1 VTFDIEEGGTG
12 YTEIRSLSSSS
23 SRRGTQCRRILVVD
37 DAVSNRK
44 LLVRLLKAR
53 GYVCEQAEN
62 GQRALDVY
70 RSLCERG
77 VPLETIVM
85 DYEMPVMDGP
95 TATKLLREAGCDLLI
110 IGVTGNLLPEDVNY
124 FKKQGA
130 DAVLGKPLD
139 VKLFEELV
147 VDLRE
152 TAAEAEESKPEDTAE
167 GLCKVVAAGGDIT
180 ATAADAKGMSETK
193 AKRKKEDRGSG
204 GDEDD
209 AGVPGALEMV

>member
-1 VTFDIEEGGTG
+1 VEEGGMG
-12 YTEIRSLSSSS
+12 RTETKSLSSSS

-62 GQRALDVY
+62 GQHALDVY
-70 RSLCERG
+70 RNLCERG

-124 FKKQGA
+124 FKEQGA

-152 TAAEAEESKPEDTAE
+152 TAAEESKPGDAAE
-167 GLCKVVAAGGDIT
+167 AQVKVAAAGGGGLFATAATEYSALGAT
-180 ATAADAKGMSETK
+180 ATAEQ
-193 AKRKKEDRGSG
+193 KKEASG
-204 GDEDD
+204 AEDI
-209 AGVPGALEMV
+209 GALDVV